1 MGRKLAQKLSMGRKE
16 TKSVKISQQEPVV
29 HDISADATRVSFAPV
44 PPAVIEVEAST
55 FSEASSYGE
64 KRNA

>member
-44 PPAVIEVEAST
+44 PPAVIEVEASAY
-55 FSEASSYGE
+55 SEASSFGD
-64 KRNA
+64 KRNV